1 MTDPVLLYSVEKGI
15 AHIVLNRPEKRNAL
29 NTEICLALSSAWRRF
44 QEDEDARVAVLSGAG
59 GVFCAGADL
68 GGDLTIEALKKIA
81 PDNGYAV
88 RKPIVGA
95 VNGYGMGAGFS
106 LAIRCCDLTIMA
118 ESAKL
123 GYPESKIGTF
133 GAITDHAAVMPFKIA
148 LEFTMT
154 GEPIS
159 AARAYEL
166 GLANKVVPEE
176 DLLKE
181 AFRYARILADNAP
194 MVLEA
199 IKYSYYRTLN
209 TPAADL
215 QRDTA
220 RLIQPIMESEDFR
233 EGVRAFV
240 EKRKPNF
247 IGR

>member
-1 MTDPVLLYSVEKGI
+1 MSEPVIIYSVKDGV
-15 AHIVLNRPEKRNAL
+15 AHIQLNRPEKRNAL
-29 NTEICLALSSAWRRF
+29 NTEICLELNKSWKRF
-44 QEDEDARVAVLSGAG
+44 QDDPEARVAIVSGAG
-59 GVFCAGADL
+59 DVFCAGADL
-68 GGDLTIEALKKIA
+68 GGDLTIEALKSVM

-88 RKPIVGA
+88 RKPIIGA
-95 VNGYGMGAGFS
+95 VNGYAMGAGFS
-106 LAIRCCDLTIMA
+106 LAVRCCDLTIMG
-118 ESAKL
+118 ETAKL

-133 GAITDHAAVMPFKIA
+133 GAVTDHTAVMPFKVA

-166 GLANKVVPEE
+166 GLANKVVPDDEVVA
-176 DLLKE
+176 E
-181 AFRYARILADNAP
+181 AFRYANILAANAP

-199 IKYSYYRTLN
+199 IKYSYYRTTN

-220 RLIQPIMESEDFR
+220 RLIAPIMQSEDFK
-233 EGVRAFV
+233 EGVRAFL